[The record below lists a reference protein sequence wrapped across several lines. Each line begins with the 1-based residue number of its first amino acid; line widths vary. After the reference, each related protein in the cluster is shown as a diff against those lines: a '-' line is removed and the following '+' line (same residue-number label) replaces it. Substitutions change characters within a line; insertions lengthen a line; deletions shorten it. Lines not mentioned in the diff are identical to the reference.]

1 MKAPDLRLKNRDIS
15 WLAFNHRVLQEAAD
29 PAVPLYERIKFLA
42 IWSSNLDEFFRVR
55 VASLRALARL
65 KKKTK
70 KKLDIEPEQL
80 LKRLLKGVW
89 LQQEEFGE
97 IFRKRIKKDLAKEGI
112 FLVRDNELSKKQ
124 KESVISHFRS
134 TVFPKLSPV
143 FLSGEKAPPFLH
155 NRALYLIVRLRR
167 KSDVL
172 MKQPEQYALIEIPT
186 ARTHRFSSIPADSG
200 QHYILFLDDVI
211 RLGLDDLFPQHDVA
225 GAYAIKLTR
234 DAELELGDEYSDD
247 LLEKVKKALGKR
259 SQGVPARF
267 LYDTEMPK
275 KLLLFLQ
282 KLFGLTDDDLI
293 PGSRFHNFSDF
304 FSFPN
309 PKSPSLMYEPV
320 PPLPLFEDEGSIFD
334 AIKEKDRLAH
344 FPYHSYD
351 SVLRFIND
359 AAHDEAVHSITIT
372 LYRVARDSRVVGQL
386 LRAANNGK
394 DVTVFVEV
402 KARFDEESNI
412 FWAEELEK
420 AGARVLYSIP
430 NLKVH
435 AKLCLVARKESDGIR
450 LYAYFSTGNFN
461 ESVATQYTDFGFFTS
476 DKRLTNESKR
486 IFQVLRREK
495 KKVECKHLLV
505 SPFSMRAGFEE
516 LIDREIK
523 HAKKGR
529 EGLIV
534 AKMNSL
540 EDPGMIEKL
549 YEASNAGVK
558 VKLIV
563 RGICC
568 LIPGI
573 KGMSENI
580 EVISIVDRFLE
591 HARVFLFHNN
601 GNQRLYL
608 SSADWMKRNLD
619 RRIEVAFPIYDK
631 QIQQRVKEILDLQL
645 RDNVKAR
652 LIDKKLSNRLRS
664 TKDEIKVRSQ
674 FDSYELWSD
683 MRPRPEFSSFP

>member
-1 MKAPDLRLKNRDIS
+1 MKTPALRLKNRDIS
-15 WLAFNHRVLQEAAD
+15 WLAFNHRVLQEAAE

-70 KKLDIEPEQL
+70 RKLDIEPEEL

-112 FLVRDNELSKKQ
+112 FLVRENELSKKQ
-124 KESVISHFRS
+124 KEFVISHFQS
-134 TVFPKLSPV
+134 TVLPKLSPV
-143 FLSGEKAPPFLH
+143 FLSEEKAPPFLL

-167 KSDVL
+167 KSDEPK
-172 MKQPEQYALIEIPT
+172 KQPEQYALVEIPT
-186 ARTHRFSSIPADSG
+186 ALLPRFFSIATE
-200 QHYILFLDDVI
+200 QNHHYILFLDDVI
-211 RLGLDDLFPQHDVA
+211 RVGLNNMFPQHVVS
-225 GAYAIKLTR
+225 GAYAVKLTR
-234 DAELELGDEYSDD
+234 DAELELGDEYSGD
-247 LLEKVKKALGKR
+247 LLEKVKRAIGKR
-259 SQGVPARF
+259 SEGVPARF

-282 KLFGLTDDDLI
+282 RIFLLADDDLV
-293 PGSRFHNFSDF
+293 PGSRYHNFSDF
-304 FSFPN
+304 FAFPN
-309 PKSPSLMYEPV
+309 PKSPSLMYEPM
-320 PPLPLFEDEGSIFD
+320 PPLKVFKDEGSIFD
-334 AIKEKDRLAH
+334 KINEKDTLTH

-351 SVLRFIND
+351 SVLRFLGE
-359 AAHDEAVHSITIT
+359 AADDEAVRSIKIT
-372 LYRVARDSRVVGQL
+372 LYRVAKDSRVVGQL

-412 FWAEELEK
+412 FRGEELEK

-435 AKLCLVARKESDGIR
+435 AKLCLVERAENVGIR
-450 LYAYFSTGNFN
+450 QYAYLSTGNFN
-461 ESVATQYTDFGFFTS
+461 ESAATQYTDFGFFTS
-476 DKRLTNESKR
+476 DKRLTNEAER

-495 KKVECKHLLV
+495 NKVECEHLLV
-505 SPFSMRAGFEE
+505 SPFSMRAGFEAM
-516 LIDREIK
+516 IVREIK

-529 EGLIV
+529 EALIV

-540 EDPGMIEKL
+540 EDSGMIEKL

-558 VKLIV
+558 MKLIV

-631 QIQQRVKEILDLQL
+631 QIQQRLKEILDLQL

-674 FDSYELWSD
+674 FDSYALWSNT
-683 MRPRPEFSSFP
+683 RPRP